1 MSLDETRGELRQ
13 KFDRLR
19 RNPLGEHEVR
29 DPEAVKRYTLWIE
42 RLEKTGLRDPKD
54 PFKTIPP
61 GDPRTKK
68 EIERLKVDLA
78 YAKGEIDLDEYR
90 KRYESLKT
98 GSPPQGSEWISESEC
113 FEGIWKKY
121 KGDERV
127 CQLPH
132 PEGRGLK
139 LEVV

>member
-90 KRYESLKT
+90 KRYGSLKT
-98 GSPPQGSEWISESEC
+98 SCYSQKRDRNPKFKGSPIPP
-113 FEGIWKKY
+113 
-121 KGDERV
+121 
-127 CQLPH
+127 LPK
-132 PEGRGLK
+132 GRGL
-139 LEVV
+139 LGGV